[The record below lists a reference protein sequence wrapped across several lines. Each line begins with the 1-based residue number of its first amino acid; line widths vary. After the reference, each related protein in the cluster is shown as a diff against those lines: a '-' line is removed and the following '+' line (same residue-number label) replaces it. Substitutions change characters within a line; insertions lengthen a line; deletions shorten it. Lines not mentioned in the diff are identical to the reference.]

1 MNKKIYV
8 ACVLI
13 EMEQHINMAVLRHGL
28 AVSEAEAKGM
38 AITSVMDAYDGKI
51 ISVEAHEIPEDLIKQ
66 VYPNRE

>member
-1 MNKKIYV
+1 
-8 ACVLI
+8 
-13 EMEQHINMAVLRHGL
+13 MAVLRHGL